1 MFKYIKGNCSFSIF
15 INTDN
20 LELPHIQ
27 NHYILHYS
35 TNCNDIK
42 SEYTFGDLDLIADN
56 LNHAGLDNERYF
68 LLETFPLRSSFHKAL
83 LNLIALMNYIVDYE
97 ELPLSFPEVP
107 LQRWGGIHK
116 EISSATNSNQTDE
129 YDIVNDVNE
138 KDKAIRDIINKI
150 LAEYDN
156 TIVSHQTSAN
166 KIIIVDES
174 NTLHTNV
181 DEELVDLTSN
191 TNLDDEKEDIKMYW
205 DALERLIPLIM
216 NSGFKTDLINDIKHI
231 YNECSLMEPISRSII
246 DLTLFDDN
254 DDEKDNDLNI
264 ITSSK
269 KSLQKKKKR
278 KLFC

>member
-1 MFKYIKGNCSFSIF
+1 
-15 INTDN
+15 
-20 LELPHIQ
+20 
-27 NHYILHYS
+27 
-35 TNCNDIK
+35 
-42 SEYTFGDLDLIADN
+42 
-56 LNHAGLDNERYF
+56 
-68 LLETFPLRSSFHKAL
+68 
-83 LNLIALMNYIVDYE
+83 MNYIVDYE
-97 ELPLSFPEVP
+97 KLPLSFPEVP

-129 YDIVNDVNE
+129 YDIVNNVNE

-156 TIVSHQTSAN
+156 TIVSHQTSASQ
-166 KIIIVDES
+166 IIIVDES

-191 TNLDDEKEDIKMYW
+191 TILDDEKEDIQMYW
-205 DALERLIPLIM
+205 DTVERFIPLLM
-216 NSGFKTDLINDIKHI
+216 DSGFKTDFINDIKLI

-246 DLTLFDDN
+246 DLTQYDDN

-264 ITSSK
+264 VTSSK

-278 KLFC
+278 KLFY